1 MMRVQRKFVE
11 EVSGDEEGVE
21 AEVDQ
26 EEAKKEELQ
35 VKNVFFLLFLSVQT
49 GLMEMDIN
57 RTLTGSIRLALHT
70 PNSTTFNR

>member
-26 EEAKKEELQ
+26 EEAKEEELQ

-57 RTLTGSIRLALHT
+57 RTLTGSIRLALLT
-70 PNSTTFNR
+70 PSSTTFNR

>member
-26 EEAKKEELQ
+26 EEAKEEELQ

-57 RTLTGSIRLALHT
+57 RSLTGSIRLALLT